1 MFIKII
7 RATVIEHRDTWYSD
21 DGGLTKLLCEEETES
36 SDDQPDILEECCAC
50 DEAKYEVTF
59 EGIWSKY
66 THPKEFPANF
76 WLTHFSDIIGAS
88 HSADFRMWE
97 YGGYA
102 SEGLQQVAELGVT
115 KRLESELKAESN
127 KIRTI
132 IKARGLWYPNL
143 NGKTF
148 AVFRADRKHHLMS
161 LVSML
166 GPSPD
171 WIVGVSALELCLKNC
186 SWSPEKVI
194 NLYLWD
200 AGTDSGASY
209 LSPNLPT
216 EPRDRIRRI
225 TPSNPNNPDSPFFD
239 TSGSRM
245 KPFAKLTVTRQR
257 MYEKPCDEENDVMGV
272 NRNPA
277 EGVDGSEDPRGE
289 FLHMNIL
296 NLSIFVCLWQTRLLL
311 LFSSSFYIHHLLKE
325 DFVVVVCHES

>member
-1 MFIKII
+1 MMRTLLLVSFFALLFN
-7 RATVIEHRDTWYSD
+7 ATVNGQRDNWYMDDIHGAKLCD
-21 DGGLTKLLCEEETES
+21 DGLNKVLCEEDKEPSSS
-36 SDDQPDILEECCAC
+36 SDEQPDILDECCAC
-50 DEAKYEVTF
+50 DEAKYEVIF

-66 THPKEFPANF
+66 THPKDFPANF

-115 KRLESELKAESN
+115 KKLEAELKAESN

-186 SWSPEKVI
+186 SWSAEKVI

-200 AGTDSGASY
+200 AGTDSGVSY
-209 LSPNLPT
+209 LSPNQPT
-216 EPRDRIRRI
+216 EPHERIRKI
-225 TPSNPNNPDSPFFD
+225 TAGSQSNTDSPFYG
-239 TSGSRM
+239 TTASRM

-257 MYEKPCDEENDVMGV
+257 MYEKPCDEENDVGL

-277 EGVDGSEDPRGE
+277 EAVDNDDPRGMYLQFE
-289 FLHMNIL
+289 SFLL
-296 NLSIFVCLWQTRLLL
+296 PSSFTVVCLDKIAVLRL
-311 LFSSSFYIHHLLKE
+311 F
-325 DFVVVVCHES
+325 